1 MSENTVEKRA
11 VPRQRVLKTAIVA
24 FAGRGIPC
32 TVRNLSP
39 KGAGFD
45 VPTTISLPSSFTL
58 MIATNQLV
66 RRCRSIWRND
76 TRVGVAFE

>member
-11 VPRQRVLKTAIVA
+11 VPRQRVLKTAIAA

-39 KGAGFD
+39 KGAGLD

-58 MIATNQLV
+58 MIATNQFV